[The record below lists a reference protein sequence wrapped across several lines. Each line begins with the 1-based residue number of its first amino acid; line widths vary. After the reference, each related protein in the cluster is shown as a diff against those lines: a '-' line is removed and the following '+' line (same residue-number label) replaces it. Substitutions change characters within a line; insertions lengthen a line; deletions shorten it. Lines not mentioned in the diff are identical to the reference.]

1 MGDSGFIAH
10 VRFDDKDQAIEHLL
24 EHHLKKVG
32 KRAGNYAADFSSSEW
47 AQLAGIWHDLGKYNP
62 GFQEYIRDK
71 TGYERENAHI
81 ETKPGKVDHSTAG
94 AIYAVDKLGVMG
106 RILAYLIAGHHAGLP
121 DWHKDEG
128 SGRPLKE
135 RILEQSHLTK
145 ALNGNA
151 VPTEILNP
159 LISVQ
164 PPGFVCE
171 TTDNFALWVRMLFSA
186 LVDSDF
192 LDTESFMNEAQSA
205 ERGQYQSLFELR
217 GLFNA
222 HMDGL
227 AVKAAEKPSGVN
239 TERAAILQQCR
250 DAAQKPVGLFSL
262 SVPTGGGKTLSS
274 MAFALDHAIRH
285 NMRRVIYVIPYT
297 SIIEQT
303 AEVFRAIFGD
313 ANVLEHHSNTD
324 PDKASKEDSRSRL
337 ASENWDA
344 PIIVTTSVQY
354 FESLFAAR
362 TSRCRKLHNIV
373 NSVVVLDE
381 TQLLPPDHLDPILRV
396 MKQLSAYY
404 KVTQVLSTATQPAL
418 QHDRCEPVTGH
429 VICQGLKDV
438 TEIIA
443 EPDKLYR
450 SLERVRI
457 TLPADFT
464 TPVNWDEFCH
474 EIVEHER
481 VLVVV
486 NRRQDARDLHALLP
500 KGTYHLSALMCA
512 EHRSIVIHEIKQ
524 KLLDTKEP
532 VRVVSTQLIEAGVD
546 MDMPVVFR
554 ALAGL
559 DSIAQAAGRCNREG
573 RLEDKGEV
581 VVFVPPKPSPGLLGK
596 AASSCVTLLT
606 PHAGK
611 VLESLPPDLFT
622 RYFDLFYGKLTS
634 LDKAGITALLK
645 PDDQLGDCQFKTAAL
660 KFQMIEEGD
669 TFTVFVRFDDKAS
682 KLLDDLARVGPERW
696 LMRRLQRYTVTLYG
710 YQFRPL
716 LDCGD
721 IREVW
726 QGIYVQN
733 TDTLYDSQLGLKLVV
748 EVPPVESL
756 LW

>member
-1 MGDSGFIAH
+1 
-10 VRFDDKDQAIEHLL
+10 L
-24 EHHLKKVG
+24 
-32 KRAGNYAADFSSSEW
+32 AA
-47 AQLAGIWHDLGKYNP
+47 
-62 GFQEYIRDK
+62 
-71 TGYERENAHI
+71 
-81 ETKPGKVDHSTAG
+81 
-94 AIYAVDKLGVMG
+94 
-106 RILAYLIAGHHAGLP
+106 
-121 DWHKDEG
+121 
-128 SGRPLKE
+128 
-135 RILEQSHLTK
+135 
-145 ALNGNA
+145 
-151 VPTEILNP
+151 
-159 LISVQ
+159 
-164 PPGFVCE
+164 
-171 TTDNFALWVRMLFSA
+171 
-186 LVDSDF
+186 
-192 LDTESFMNEAQSA
+192 
-205 ERGQYQSLFELR
+205 
-217 GLFNA
+217 
-222 HMDGL
+222 
-227 AVKAAEKPSGVN
+227 
-239 TERAAILQQCR
+239 
-250 DAAQKPVGLFSL
+250 
-262 SVPTGGGKTLSS
+262 
-274 MAFALDHAIRH
+274 
-285 NMRRVIYVIPYT
+285 
-297 SIIEQT
+297 
-303 AEVFRAIFGD
+303 
-313 ANVLEHHSNTD
+313 
-324 PDKASKEDSRSRL
+324 
-337 ASENWDA
+337 ENWDA

-396 MKQLSAYY
+396 MRQLSAYY

-418 QHDRCEPVTGH
+418 QYDRCEPVTGH
-429 VICQGLKDV
+429 IICPGLKDV

-443 EPDKLYR
+443 EPDALYR

-457 TLPADFT
+457 RLPSDFT
-464 TPVNWDEFCH
+464 TPVSWDELCH

-512 EHRSIVIHEIKQ
+512 EHRSMVIHEIKQ
-524 KLLDTKEP
+524 KLLTTKEP

-573 RLEDKGEV
+573 RLENKGEV

-596 AASSCVTLLT
+596 AASSCVTLLA
-606 PHAGK
+606 PYAGQ

-622 RYFDLFYGKLTS
+622 RYFDLFYGKLAS
-634 LDKAGITALLK
+634 LDKAGITKLLK

-660 KFQMIEEGD
+660 KFRMIEEGD
-669 TFTVFVRFDDKAS
+669 TFTVFVRFDKQAGD
-682 KLLDDLARVGPERW
+682 LLDTLAKTGPERW

-733 TDTLYDSQLGLKLVV
+733 TDTLYDRQLGLKLVV
-748 EVPPVESL
+748 EAPSVESL
-756 LW
+756 YL